1 MKTWEDVY
9 SEARKNVK
17 FVAVALYA
25 MAWHAEGK
33 LQVLEE
39 KAVGNL
45 LLEMQRC

>member
-33 LQVLEE
+33 LSLEE